1 LTEHHWFFMG
11 LTTLLF
17 AALTAVALSISPEKP
32 LFRWGSRAVFAS
44 GALMAGSALGFMGF
58 NLVNLVLIT
67 LFGVPG
73 FGALLLFSCA

>member
-1 LTEHHWFFMG
+1 MG
-11 LTTLLF
+11 
-17 AALTAVALSISPEKP
+17 
-32 LFRWGSRAVFAS
+32 R